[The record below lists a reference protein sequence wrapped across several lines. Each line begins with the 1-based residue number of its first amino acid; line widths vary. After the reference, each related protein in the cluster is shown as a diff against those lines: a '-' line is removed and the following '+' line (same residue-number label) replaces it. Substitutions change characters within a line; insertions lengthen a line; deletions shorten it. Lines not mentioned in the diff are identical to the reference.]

1 MVRRFSRLLGLLY
14 LLLAILNLVRHG
26 ILSLAWIAWMLLAAG
41 APSLVYTP
49 VEKDGKTKQELA
61 FSRRNQVGGAVSI
74 LGGGL
79 LIFLLL
85 FHNCNPFS
93 DIIGDYAE
101 LSRLPGRLAVRRLL
115 PGATR
120 QRSQ

>member
-41 APSLVYTP
+41 ALSLVYTP

-85 FHNCNPFS
+85 FHH
-93 DIIGDYAE
+93 
-101 LSRLPGRLAVRRLL
+101 
-115 PGATR
+115 
-120 QRSQ
+120 